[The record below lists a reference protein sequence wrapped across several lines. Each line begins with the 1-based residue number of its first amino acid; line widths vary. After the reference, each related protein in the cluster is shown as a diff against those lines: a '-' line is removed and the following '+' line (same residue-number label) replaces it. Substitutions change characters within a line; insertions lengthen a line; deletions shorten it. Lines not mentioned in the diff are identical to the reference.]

1 MLFLQV
7 IIVLLLIVVICQ
19 RGIKLSTIR
28 KIKELLM
35 SQETELQ
42 AILAALTANGEGIVT
57 IIGMLTTLRDNNPQ
71 IADEIEAIRLE
82 AQKQADEINA
92 ALNPTPEP

>member
-1 MLFLQV
+1 
-7 IIVLLLIVVICQ
+7 
-19 RGIKLSTIR
+19 
-28 KIKELLM
+28 M